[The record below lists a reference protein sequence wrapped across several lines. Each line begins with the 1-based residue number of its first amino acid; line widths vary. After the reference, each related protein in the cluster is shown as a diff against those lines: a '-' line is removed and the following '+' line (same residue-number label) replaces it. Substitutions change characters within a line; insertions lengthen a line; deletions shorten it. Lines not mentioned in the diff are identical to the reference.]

1 MTNRDMDSPAAQG
14 EHRPRNGFLGFWDRE
29 GTRLLVTLV
38 GLLGAMAWNGIKDD
52 VSVVKTAQVQ
62 QQLSLLKIEGL
73 VAEGVIRDVKQ
84 TQADNKKQDDRIDQH
99 DERIRALER
108 VTPVK

>member
-1 MTNRDMDSPAAQG
+1 VSDIDHQAGNAEQR
-14 EHRPRNGFLGFWDRE
+14 HRNGFLGFWDRE
-29 GTRLLVTLV
+29 GTRILVLAIGV
-38 GLLGAMAWNGIKDD
+38 LGGMAWNGIKDD
-52 VSVVKTAQVQ
+52 VAVVKTAQVQ

-84 TQADNKKQDDRIDQH
+84 TQADNKKQDERLEQH
-99 DERIRALER
+99 DERLRALER

>member
-1 MTNRDMDSPAAQG
+1 MEQER
-14 EHRPRNGFLGFWDRE
+14 HNGFRGFWERE
-29 GTRLLVTLV
+29 GTRLLLGVIGV
-38 GLLGAMAWNGIKDD
+38 LGAMAWNGLKDD
-52 VSVVKTAQVQ
+52 VSVVKTTQVQ

-84 TQADNKKQDDRIDQH
+84 TQVDNKKQDERIDQH